1 MIRGEILV
9 KIENFMPE
17 NALFQGHFTEVSFDN
32 SVENQL
38 SFFQNYY
45 LYRVCAFFGGWLDE

>member
-9 KIENFMPE
+9 NIENFMLE

-38 SFFQNYY
+38 SFVKNGF
-45 LYRVCAFFGGWLDE
+45 

>member
-9 KIENFMPE
+9 KIENFMLE

-38 SFFQNYY
+38 SFLQNGY
-45 LYRVCAFFGGWLDE
+45 FFKIVW